1 MSKKERER
9 GKEKG
14 TEKNSFVITVNPLV
28 FSGMLGFYTLL
39 LIDLRGKIKELVQSV
54 TGIQVV
60 VKSNNITLLVT
71 SPK

>member
-9 GKEKG
+9 AKEKG

>member
-39 LIDLRGKIKELVQSV
+39 LIDLRGKNQRAGPVSYRDSSSS
-54 TGIQVV
+54 QV
-60 VKSNNITLLVT
+60 KQHNTISYF
-71 SPK
+71 S